1 MLTSEISYDD
11 MQFVINI
18 LAKQMQ
24 KFKKLE
30 VARCHIVE
38 KIMMEGSA
46 TWKNSSTEWEKNTY
60 LCFKCLFYELVAIS
74 NHFCLKSTNLKM

>member
-1 MLTSEISYDD
+1 MLTSEISYDK

-18 LAKQMQ
+18 FAKQMQ

-38 KIMMEGSA
+38 KIMMPRSA
-46 TWKNSSTEWEKNTY
+46 TRKNSGTKWEKIRTFVLNVY
-60 LCFKCLFYELVAIS
+60 F
-74 NHFCLKSTNLKM
+74 TNL

>member
-18 LAKQMQ
+18 FAKQMQ

-38 KIMMEGSA
+38 KIMM
-46 TWKNSSTEWEKNTY
+46 
-60 LCFKCLFYELVAIS
+60 
-74 NHFCLKSTNLKM
+74 